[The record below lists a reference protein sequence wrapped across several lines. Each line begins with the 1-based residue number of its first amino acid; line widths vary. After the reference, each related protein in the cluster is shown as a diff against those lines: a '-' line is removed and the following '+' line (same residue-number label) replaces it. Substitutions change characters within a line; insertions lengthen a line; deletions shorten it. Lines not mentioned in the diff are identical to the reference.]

1 MNIAIIDY
9 NSGNLA
15 SLQNSLKCAVKN
27 NKQDFKVKI
36 TAAPEEVI
44 KADKVILP
52 GVGDFFY
59 CKNELLKINGMVDA
73 INYFIKDKQKPFLGI
88 CIGMQLMAN
97 VSYER
102 KKNKGLEFIDSEVII
117 IESGSKEIRVPHMGW
132 NNVFLE
138 DKSKEKYFPSLKNN
152 DFYFVHSYHMKCKN
166 KNEVLASTNYGKK
179 IVSAVIKDN
188 LLGVQFHPE
197 KSQEKVKNFWR
208 NFLIGNLND

>member
-15 SLQNSLKCAVKN
+15 SLQNSLESAVKN
-27 NKQDFKVKI
+27 NKQAFDVNI
-36 TAAPEEVI
+36 TAVPEEVI

-59 CKNELLKINGMVDA
+59 CKNELLKINGMLDA
-73 INYFIKDKQKPFLGI
+73 INYFIKDKEKPFLGI
-88 CIGMQLMAN
+88 CIGMQLMAKF
-97 VSYER
+97 SYER
-102 KKNKGLEFIDSEVII
+102 KKNRGLEFIDSEVIV
-117 IESGSKEIRVPHMGW
+117 IESNSREIRIPHMGW
-132 NNVFLE
+132 NNVYLE
-138 DKSKEKYFPSLKNN
+138 NESKGKDFPSLNDN

-197 KSQEKVKNFWR
+197 KSQKKGKK
-208 NFLIGNLND
+208 FLEEFLDWKPE

>member
-15 SLQNSLKCAVKN
+15 SLKNSLESAVKDR
-27 NKQDFKVKI
+27 NKDFKVNI
-36 TAAPEEVI
+36 TSIPEEII

-52 GVGDFFY
+52 GVGDFY
-59 CKNELLKINGMVDA
+59 NCKTQLMKINGMIDA
-73 INYFIKDKQKPFLGI
+73 INYFIKEKEKPFLGI
-88 CIGMQLMAN
+88 CIGMQLMAT

-102 KKNKGLEFIDSEVII
+102 KKSKGLEFIDSEVNII
-117 IESGSKEIRVPHMGW
+117 DSSSEEIRVPHMGW

-138 DKSKEKYFPSLKNN
+138 KKNNEKQFPSLNNN

-166 KNEVLASTNYGKK
+166 KNEVLASTNYGEK
-179 IVSAVIKDN
+179 IVSAVIKNN

-197 KSQEKVKNFWR
+197 KSQEKGKK
-208 NFLIGNLND
+208 FLEVFLDWNPK

>member
-15 SLQNSLKCAVKN
+15 SLKNSLESAVKN
-27 NKQDFKVKI
+27 SNKPFKVNI
-36 TAAPEEVI
+36 TAVPELVI

-52 GVGDFFY
+52 GVGDFFN
-59 CKNELLKINGMVDA
+59 CKKQLLKINGMIEA
-73 INYFIKDKQKPFLGI
+73 INYYINDKKKPFLGI
-88 CIGMQLMAN
+88 CIGMQLMAK

-102 KKNKGLEFIDSEVII
+102 KKNKGLELIDSEVII
-117 IESGSKEIRVPHMGW
+117 IDNESKEIRVPHMGW

-138 DKSKEKYFPSLKNN
+138 DKSNERNFPSLNNN
-152 DFYFVHSYHMKCKN
+152 DFYFVHSYHMKCNN
-166 KNEVLASTNYGKK
+166 KNEVLASANYGEK

-197 KSQEKVKNFWR
+197 KSQEKGKK
-208 NFLIGNLND
+208 FLEEFLEWNPG

>member
-1 MNIAIIDY
+1 MNIVIVDY

-15 SLQNSLKCAVKN
+15 SLQNSLESAAKNKKRAFEVKVTAV
-27 NKQDFKVKI
+27 
-36 TAAPEEVI
+36 PEEVI

-73 INYFIKDKQKPFLGI
+73 INYFIKDKGKPFLGI

-97 VSYER
+97 FSYER

-132 NNVFLE
+132 NNVYLE
-138 DKSKEKYFPSLKNN
+138 NRSKEKDFPSLKNN

-166 KNEVLASTNYGKK
+166 KNEVLAYTDYGKK

-197 KSQEKVKNFWR
+197 KSQEKGKK
-208 NFLIGNLND
+208 FLEEFLDWKPE

>member
-15 SLQNSLKCAVKN
+15 SLQNSLESAVKN
-27 NKQDFKVKI
+27 NKQAFEVKI
-36 TAAPEEVI
+36 TAVPEEVI

-138 DKSKEKYFPSLKNN
+138 DKSKEKYFPS
-152 DFYFVHSYHMKCKN
+152 
-166 KNEVLASTNYGKK
+166 
-179 IVSAVIKDN
+179 
-188 LLGVQFHPE
+188 
-197 KSQEKVKNFWR
+197 
-208 NFLIGNLND
+208 

>member
-15 SLQNSLKCAVKN
+15 SLQNALESAIKN
-27 NKQDFKVKI
+27 KKQVFNVNI

-59 CKNELLKINGMVDA
+59 CKNELLNINGMVDA
-73 INYFIKDKQKPFLGI
+73 INYFIKDKEKPFLGI

-102 KKNKGLEFIDSEVII
+102 KKNKGLEFIDSEVIK
-117 IESGSKEIRVPHMGW
+117 IESKYEEIRVPHMGW
-132 NNVFLE
+132 NNVSLE
-138 DKSKEKYFPSLKNN
+138 NKSKEQYFPSLKDN

-166 KNEVLASTNYGKK
+166 ENEVLASTNYGGK
-179 IVSAVIKDN
+179 IASAVIKDN
-188 LLGVQFHPE
+188 ILGVQFHPE
-197 KSQEKVKNFWR
+197 KSQEKGKK
-208 NFLIGNLND
+208 FLQEFLDWIPE

>member
-15 SLQNSLKCAVKN
+15 SLQNSLESAVKK
-27 NKQDFKVKI
+27 NKQAFEVKV
-36 TAAPEEVI
+36 TATPEEVI

-59 CKNELLKINGMVDA
+59 CKNELLKINGMIDA
-73 INYFIKDKQKPFLGI
+73 INYFIRDKGKPFLGI
-88 CIGMQLMAN
+88 CIGMQLMAK

-102 KKNKGLEFIDSEVII
+102 KKNKGLDFIDSEVII
-117 IESGSKEIRVPHMGW
+117 IESESKEIRVPHMGW
-132 NNVFLE
+132 NNVYLE
-138 DKSKEKYFPSLKNN
+138 NESKEKDFPSLKNN

-197 KSQEKVKNFWR
+197 KSQYQGQKLIND
-208 NFLIGNLND
+208 FLNWAPK

>member
-1 MNIAIIDY
+1 MNIAIINY

-15 SLQNSLKCAVKN
+15 SLQNSLESAAKN
-27 NKQDFKVKI
+27 NKQAFEVNI
-36 TAAPEEVI
+36 TAVPEEVI

-59 CKNELLKINGMVDA
+59 CKNELLKINGMLDA
-73 INYFIKDKQKPFLGI
+73 INYFIKDKEKPFLGI
-88 CIGMQLMAN
+88 CIGMQLMAK

-102 KKNKGLEFIDSEVII
+102 KKNKGLEFIDSEVNI
-117 IESGSKEIRVPHMGW
+117 IESNAKEIRVPHMGW

-138 DKSKEKYFPSLKNN
+138 NKTNKKYFPSLNNN

-166 KNEVLASTNYGKK
+166 KNEVLASTNYGEK

-197 KSQEKVKNFWR
+197 KSQEKGKKFLKEFLDWR
-208 NFLIGNLND
+208 PK

>member
-15 SLQNSLKCAVKN
+15 SLQNSLQSALKN
-27 NKQDFKVKI
+27 NKQAFKVKI
-36 TAAPEEVI
+36 TAVPEEVT

-73 INYFIKDKQKPFLGI
+73 INYFIKDVEKPFLGI
-88 CIGMQLMAN
+88 CIGMQLMAK

-102 KKNKGLEFIDSEVII
+102 KKNKGLELIDSEVII
-117 IESGSKEIRVPHMGW
+117 IESDAKEIRIPHMGW
-132 NNVFLE
+132 NSVYLE
-138 DKSKEKYFPSLKNN
+138 DSNKVKDFPSLNDN

-166 KNEVLASTNYGKK
+166 KNEILASTNYGNK

-197 KSQEKVKNFWR
+197 KSQENGKK
-208 NFLIGNLND
+208 FLEEFLDWKPQ

>member
-15 SLQNSLKCAVKN
+15 SLKNSLESAVKDR
-27 NKQDFKVKI
+27 NKDFKVNI
-36 TAAPEEVI
+36 TSIPEEII

-52 GVGDFFY
+52 GVGDFY
-59 CKNELLKINGMVDA
+59 NCKTQLMKINGMIDA
-73 INYFIKDKQKPFLGI
+73 INYFIKDKEKPFLGI
-88 CIGMQLMAN
+88 CIGMQLMAK

-117 IESGSKEIRVPHMGW
+117 IDSKSAQIRVPHMGW
-132 NNVFLE
+132 NNVYLE
-138 DKSKEKYFPSLKNN
+138 NKSKEKDFPSLKNN
-152 DFYFVHSYHMKCKN
+152 DFYFVHSYHMRCKN

-197 KSQEKVKNFWR
+197 KSQEKGKK
-208 NFLIGNLND
+208 FLEEFLDWKPE

>member
-15 SLQNSLKCAVKN
+15 SLQNSLESALKN
-27 NKQDFKVKI
+27 NKQAFKVKI
-36 TAAPEEVI
+36 TAVPEEVT

-73 INYFIKDKQKPFLGI
+73 INYFIKDVEKPFLGI
-88 CIGMQLMAN
+88 CIGMQLMAK

-102 KKNKGLEFIDSEVII
+102 KKNKGLELIDSEVII
-117 IESGSKEIRVPHMGW
+117 IESDAKEIRIPHMGW
-132 NNVFLE
+132 NSVYLE
-138 DKSKEKYFPSLKNN
+138 DSNKVKDFPSLNDN

-166 KNEVLASTNYGKK
+166 KNEILASTNYGNK

-197 KSQEKVKNFWR
+197 KSQENGKK
-208 NFLIGNLND
+208 FLEEFLDWKPQ

>member
-15 SLQNSLKCAVKN
+15 SLKNSLESAVKDR
-27 NKQDFKVKI
+27 NKDFKVNI
-36 TAAPEEVI
+36 TSIPEEII

-52 GVGDFFY
+52 GVGDFY
-59 CKNELLKINGMVDA
+59 NCKTQLMKINGMIDA
-73 INYFIKDKQKPFLGI
+73 INYFIKEKEKPFLGI
-88 CIGMQLMAN
+88 CIGMQLMAK

-102 KKNKGLEFIDSEVII
+102 KKSKGLEFIDSEVNII
-117 IESGSKEIRVPHMGW
+117 DSSSEEIRVPHMGW

-138 DKSKEKYFPSLKNN
+138 KKNNEKQFPSLNNN

-166 KNEVLASTNYGKK
+166 KNEVLASTNYGEK
-179 IVSAVIKDN
+179 IVSAVIKNN

-197 KSQEKVKNFWR
+197 KSQEKGKK
-208 NFLIGNLND
+208 FLEEFLDWNPK